1 MSLPDPVALIESLER
16 VHARAVIGSTGG
28 GSQAISHLVTTPGS
42 SAIVLEALVP
52 YAREAVDRL
61 LGGSQESYCSSRTAR
76 RLAAMAW
83 QRARE
88 LGAPAGDAVGAAV
101 VASLRTRSAK
111 RGPHRIFVAVQT
123 LAATTTAALE
133 LEKGARTRAEEET
146 LAAAFALAQ
155 LQAAI
160 LPGGGVALTEPL
172 RPGERVVVDRVEA
185 PPPWR
190 DLLAGT
196 RRAVLAQ
203 AASSDGSAA
212 EATADR
218 LVFPGSF
225 DPLHEGHR
233 LMARLAEEIAE
244 RPVEFELSITNVDK
258 PALDYLEL
266 RSRVAQFNGQTL
278 WLTRAATFL
287 EKLEIFPQSTFVLG
301 ADTFTRLADP
311 RYYGGSQAA
320 ADRAVAAIARA
331 ARGLI
336 VFGRLRDGAFEE
348 PAKIDVPQPLR
359 DIAYFVSEREFRMDV
374 SSTALRRERLACEPS

>member
-1 MSLPDPVALIESLER
+1 MSLPEPVALIESLVR
-16 VHARAVIGSTGG
+16 LRTRAVIVSTGG

-155 LQAAI
+155 LQEAI
-160 LPGGGVALTEPL
+160 LPAGGVALTEPL
-172 RPGERVVVDRVEA
+172 RQGEQVVVDRVEA

-196 RRAVLAQ
+196 RRAVLS
-203 AASSDGSAA
+203 SSDGIAA
-212 EATADR
+212 EATSNR
-218 LVFPGSF
+218 LLFPGSF

-266 RSRVAQFNGQTL
+266 RSRVTQFAGQTL

-320 ADRAVAAIARA
+320 ADRAVATIARG
-331 ARGLI
+331 ARGLV

-348 PAKIDVPQPLR
+348 PAKLDVPQPLR

-374 SSTALRRERLACEPS
+374 SSTALRRERVACEPS